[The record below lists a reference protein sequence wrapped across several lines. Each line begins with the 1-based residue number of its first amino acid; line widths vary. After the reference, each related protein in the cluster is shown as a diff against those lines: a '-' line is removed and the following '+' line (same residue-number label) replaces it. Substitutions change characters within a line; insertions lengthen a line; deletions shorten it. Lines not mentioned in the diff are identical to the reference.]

1 VVLQSL
7 SRSGTPTMP
16 LLSTPE
22 ELVVTLNMCMA
33 GLDKK
38 RASVFFEASAD
49 GYTSCAKEM
58 TKLSGISDIIL

>member
-1 VVLQSL
+1 
-7 SRSGTPTMP
+7 MP